1 MKIHLFLIKT
11 LMIASLILSVT
22 TQAEETQ
29 AAMPDN
35 PKDTSNAEGCD
46 VSLLQ
51 PPQLSPTGEVL
62 FLSGGTCSDSV
73 SQIKNLAAAFSLEVV
88 LVERTDEY
96 DKESYIAA
104 VVVNIKNKD
113 NIVVLN
119 VVTEGP
125 YLLVDLPDGPYQ
137 ITAEFNGVV
146 KERKVIINK
155 SKHSRTVLLWDNRTP
170 KESQSE

>member
-1 MKIHLFLIKT
+1 
-11 LMIASLILSVT
+11 MIASLMLSAT

-35 PKDTSNAEGCD
+35 PKGTSNEKGCD
-46 VSLLQ
+46 ISLLQ

-73 SQIKNLAAAFSLEVV
+73 RQIKGLAAAFSLEVV

-104 VVVNIKNKD
+104 VTVNIKNKD
-113 NIVVLN
+113 NVVVLN

-137 ITAEFNGVV
+137 IAAEFNGVV
-146 KERKVIINK
+146 KERKVIVDK

-170 KESQSE
+170 